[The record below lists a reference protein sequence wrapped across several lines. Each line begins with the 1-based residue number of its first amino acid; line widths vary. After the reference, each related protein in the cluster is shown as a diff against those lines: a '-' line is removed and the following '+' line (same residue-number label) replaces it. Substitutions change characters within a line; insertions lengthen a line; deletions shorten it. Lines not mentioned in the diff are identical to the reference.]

1 MYDNNATASTLY
13 EEQKE
18 NGSVRARV
26 RLIRWHD
33 HRTDVRVLEY
43 CAWNNTGYRV
53 DYEAIETEKVLL
65 RHTTDVDAIR
75 HAIEVIDALLT
86 IHQEDTTDE

>member
-33 HRTDVRVLEY
+33 YRTDVRVLEY
-43 CAWNNTGYRV
+43 WAWNNTGDR
-53 DYEAIETEKVLL
+53 YEAIETEKVLL

-86 IHQEDTTDE
+86 IHQEDTDE